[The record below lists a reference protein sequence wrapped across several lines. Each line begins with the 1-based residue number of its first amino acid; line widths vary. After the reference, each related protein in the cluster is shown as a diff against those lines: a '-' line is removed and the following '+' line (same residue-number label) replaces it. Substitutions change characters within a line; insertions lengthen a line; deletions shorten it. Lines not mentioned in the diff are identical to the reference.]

1 MVYVWFLG
9 QMLVHLVQYTVQY
22 STVCVCKQKQDTQY
36 SVGSAVALARSV
48 LILRFRLL
56 FLQCTSRC
64 KLQTVD
70 EKMYAAQSQNC
81 LTIYT
86 STEQKITRLTEAI
99 LKKSYKL
106 HLCKKIYHIKIKFDS
121 LLYSF
126 SSFYT
131 RPIKRT
137 RKNTVVKLLHYISP
151 FFVLHNCLIL
161 QIYCMFLLSVS
172 KIGER
177 WWSSSLSHIH
187 HLSQQIKIMEK
198 EYFPEKSALL
208 IKYVL

>member
-1 MVYVWFLG
+1 M
-9 QMLVHLVQYTVQY
+9 
-22 STVCVCKQKQDTQY
+22 
-36 SVGSAVALARSV
+36 
-48 LILRFRLL
+48 
-56 FLQCTSRC
+56 
-64 KLQTVD
+64 
-70 EKMYAAQSQNC
+70 
-81 LTIYT
+81 
-86 STEQKITRLTEAI
+86 
-99 LKKSYKL
+99 
-106 HLCKKIYHIKIKFDS
+106 KFDS

-198 EYFPEKSALL
+198 EYVFSGAICSFDKICALNTEIFYVIGPKKLYLKHILKSL
-208 IKYVL
+208 IP